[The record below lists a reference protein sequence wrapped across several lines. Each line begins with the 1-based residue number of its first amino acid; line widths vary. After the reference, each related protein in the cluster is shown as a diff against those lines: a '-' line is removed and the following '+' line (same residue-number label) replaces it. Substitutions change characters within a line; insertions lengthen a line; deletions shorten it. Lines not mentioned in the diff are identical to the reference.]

1 MDGVTAHLGLLNDA
15 TARLLN
21 TVDGLTDSR
30 WSEPS
35 LLPGWTRAHVVAH
48 LALNAEGLARASAG
62 VTSGSRVPM
71 YDSNESRDGDID
83 RLATSTP
90 TELRERLATGCR
102 DLSGALA
109 ELAPERL
116 DTMVERTPGRPA
128 FPARDLVDMR
138 WREVEIHHADLGSEY
153 TARDW
158 SAEFADY
165 LLPVAAWDRGGD
177 LDLVLRTPDGEVAV
191 GAGTG
196 PAIEGSAAELGWWL
210 VGRGHGEGLSG
221 DLPSLG
227 PWTRRSRPTAAK

>member
-48 LALNAEGLARASAG
+48 LALNAEGLARAAGG
-62 VTSGSRVPM
+62 VTSGGRVPM
-71 YDSNESRDGDID
+71 YDSNESRDEDID
-83 RLATSTP
+83 KLATGSP

-102 DLSGALA
+102 GFTGAVA
-109 ELAPERL
+109 ELTPERL
-116 DTMVERTPGRPA
+116 DTMVERTPGGPT

-138 WREVEIHHADLGSEY
+138 WREVEIHHADLDAGYSP
-153 TARDW
+153 ADW
-158 SAEFADY
+158 SADFADH
-165 LLPVAAWDRGGD
+165 LLPLAAWDRGTEH
-177 LDLVLRTPDGEVAV
+177 DLVLRTPDGEVAV

-196 PAIEGSAAELGWWL
+196 TAISGTAADLAWWL
-210 VGRGHGEGLSG
+210 VGRGHGDGLSG
-221 DLPSLG
+221 EVPTLG
-227 PWTRRSRPTAAK
+227 PWVRRTPAR